1 MKDTS
6 ELIGD
11 KYRTMLLR
19 LSPAERLAMA
29 CRMLSTAKA
38 LAQAGIRRG
47 HASIGEPPS
56 IRREMFLHLYRND
69 FSGREV
75 ERILPCLTD
84 GDE

>member
-1 MKDTS
+1 MRSTS
-6 ELIGD
+6 GFIDD

-19 LSPAERLAMA
+19 LSPSERLAMA

-47 HASIGEPPS
+47 HASIEKRTPMN
-56 IRREMFLHLYRND
+56 RRMFLHLYRND
-69 FSGREV
+69 FSRREV
-75 ERILPCLTD
+75 ERILPNLIE